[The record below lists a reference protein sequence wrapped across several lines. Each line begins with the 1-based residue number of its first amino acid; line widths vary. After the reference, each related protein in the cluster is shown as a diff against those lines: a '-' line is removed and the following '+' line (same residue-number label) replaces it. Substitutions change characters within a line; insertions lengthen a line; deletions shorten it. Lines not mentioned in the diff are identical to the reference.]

1 MEHIFLYRKSYVRK
15 VLGWVWWCLPLI
27 PAHKRQRQEALCEH
41 KAQPGHLRLHR
52 DILFK
57 KKKKKQRK
65 DPDSKFKR
73 EKERKEERKKEGR
86 KETNKLSYLLC

>member
-57 KKKKKQRK
+57 KKKKQRK
-65 DPDSKFKR
+65 DPDSKLKR
-73 EKERKEERKKEGR
+73 KKERKEERKKEGR